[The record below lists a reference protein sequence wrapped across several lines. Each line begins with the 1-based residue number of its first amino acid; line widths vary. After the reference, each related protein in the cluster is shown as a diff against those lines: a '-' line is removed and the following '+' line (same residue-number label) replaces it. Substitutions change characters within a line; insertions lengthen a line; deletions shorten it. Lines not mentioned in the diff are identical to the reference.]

1 MSEQTPTEIAR
12 LALKELVQRRLPPTP
27 ENFRRAYNDIA
38 EHKSEDALQMLT
50 RLLRD
55 AGGAHARW
63 LGLAVQMENA
73 VEKGDS
79 QALEQLVRQLIPAG
93 NVAGNWGDILR
104 EVLKELETN
113 RPGYTLS
120 KKREALER
128 VLVNFGGDPETL
140 ASKLQGLTALW
151 RGNFQDMPMDEL
163 LGMELPVSADEGS
176 APGSFGSATL
186 WWRDMLVQTL
196 EFGMVPRLQFAPELE
211 RHAREVLERARKA
224 KSDHDLDALA
234 ESLKALW
241 YRLEINRDA
250 EKRLH
255 EAMLQLMRLLM
266 ENVSE
271 LVLDDEWMSGQVN
284 IIRDIM
290 ARPLDIEALY
300 DAESALKEL
309 LLKQGRMKHG
319 LIEARGSVKRMAEDF
334 VARLADITEG
344 AGQYHEKIAGYQEQI
359 SHADDVAS
367 LNILLDGLMRDTHS
381 MQMDALRAHDEIK
394 GMQDKADQ
402 AHAKVY
408 ELVQEI
414 SQLSEMAQQDFLTG
428 ALNRR
433 GMEEAFEREF
443 NRADRTQA
451 PLSVAVLDIDHFKQ
465 LNDGLGHAAGDE
477 ALQHLVQVTRE
488 VLRPTDVLARYGG
501 EEFVI
506 ILPETEQDEGMQVMT
521 RVQRELTRKF
531 FLHNNQKI
539 LMTFSAG
546 VAQRQSGEDRDQVV
560 QRADEAMYRA
570 KHSGRNQVIGA

>member
-1 MSEQTPTEIAR
+1 
-12 LALKELVQRRLPPTP
+12 
-27 ENFRRAYNDIA
+27 
-38 EHKSEDALQMLT
+38 
-50 RLLRD
+50 
-55 AGGAHARW
+55 
-63 LGLAVQMENA
+63 
-73 VEKGDS
+73 
-79 QALEQLVRQLIPAG
+79 
-93 NVAGNWGDILR
+93 
-104 EVLKELETN
+104 
-113 RPGYTLS
+113 
-120 KKREALER
+120 
-128 VLVNFGGDPETL
+128 
-140 ASKLQGLTALW
+140 
-151 RGNFQDMPMDEL
+151 
-163 LGMELPVSADEGS
+163 
-176 APGSFGSATL
+176 
-186 WWRDMLVQTL
+186 MLVQTL

-224 KSDHDLDALA
+224 KSDHDLDALS

-250 EKRLH
+250 EQRLH

-271 LVLDDEWMSGQVN
+271 LVLDDEWMSGQVS
-284 IIRDIM
+284 ILRDIM

-319 LIEARGSVKRMAEDF
+319 LIEARDSVKRMAEDF

-359 SHADDVAS
+359 SHTDDITS
-367 LNILLDGLMRDTHS
+367 LNVLLDGLMRDTHS

-394 GMQDKADQ
+394 GMQDKADR

-506 ILPETEQDEGMQVMT
+506 ILPETAQDEGMQVMT

-546 VAQRQSGEDRDQVV
+546 VAQRQSDEDRDQVL

>member
-1 MSEQTPTEIAR
+1 MSEQTPTDIAR
-12 LALKELVQRRLPPTP
+12 QALKELVQRRLPPTP

-38 EHKSEDALQMLT
+38 EHKSEDVLQMLT

-55 AGGAHARW
+55 AGTAHPRW

-73 VEKGDS
+73 VEKGDG

-93 NVAGNWGDILR
+93 NVSGNWGDILR

-128 VLVNFGGDPETL
+128 VLANFGGDPEAL
-140 ASKLQGLTALW
+140 AAKLQGLAALW
-151 RGNFQDMPMDEL
+151 RGNFQDLPVEEL
-163 LGMELPVSADEGS
+163 LGMELPVSAQEDG
-176 APGSFGSATL
+176 APGSFASATL
-186 WWRDMLVQTL
+186 WWRDMLAQTL
-196 EFGMVPRLQFAPELE
+196 EFGMLPRLQFAPELE
-211 RHAREVLERARKA
+211 RHAREVLERAKKA
-224 KSDHDLDALA
+224 RSDHDLEVLG

-241 YRLEINRDA
+241 YRLEMNRDA

-266 ENVSE
+266 ENISE
-271 LVLDDEWMSGQVN
+271 LVLDDAWMSGQVQ
-284 IIRDIM
+284 ILRDIM
-290 ARPLDIEALY
+290 ARPLEIEALY
-300 DAESALKEL
+300 DAESALKTL
-309 LLKQGRMKHG
+309 LLKQGRMKEG
-319 LIEARGSVKRMAEDF
+319 LMEARDSVKRMAEDF
-334 VARLADITEG
+334 VARLADITDG
-344 AGQYHEKIAGYQEQI
+344 AGQYHDKIADYQAKI
-359 SHADDVAS
+359 SHTDDIAS
-367 LNILLDGLMRDTHS
+367 LNVLMEGLMRDTHS
-381 MQMDALRAHDEIK
+381 MQVDALRAHDEIK
-394 GMQDKADQ
+394 AMQDKADA
-402 AHAKVY
+402 AHARTY
-408 ELVQEI
+408 ELIQEI

-443 NRADRTQA
+443 NRADRTDA
-451 PLSVAVLDIDHFKQ
+451 SLSVAVLDVDHFKQ
-465 LNDGLGHAAGDE
+465 LNDNLGHAAGDE

-506 ILPETEQDEGMQVMT
+506 ILPETAQDEAVQVMT

-531 FLHNNQKI
+531 FLHDNQKV

-546 VAQRQSGEDRDQVV
+546 VAQRQSGEDSDQVV

-570 KHSGRNQVIGA
+570 KHAGRNQVVGA